1 MHFTC
6 HPQWMRYWGQIAW
19 MQKLSPHGCSTLAPV
34 ATHPTFYW
42 NINQQI
48 LIQQQQ
54 HGICQ
59 FSFKENWKMLSAT
72 RLTVALTMKTNTLVF
87 SIGFQYIRQLAKF
100 GRKEGIFYPEP
111 AAIFLHFALQ
121 TWSGRNVM
129 FKVFLFYHSMDYG
142 VKFLPSKTAPFW
154 CPFYI
159 FFISGFH
166 FSAPQSV
173 TVPLGSYYPRLLSHC
188 PPAVHIDCQKPLSGG
203 EVPKYPSIW
212 HSVTILVGQKSP
224 GLSLRWKHF
233 IW

>member
-48 LIQQQQ
+48 PIQ

-111 AAIFLHFALQ
+111 AAIFLHIAPFLHFALQ

-142 VKFLPSKTAPFW
+142 VNFLPSKIAPF
-154 CPFYI
+154 
-159 FFISGFH
+159 
-166 FSAPQSV
+166 
-173 TVPLGSYYPRLLSHC
+173 
-188 PPAVHIDCQKPLSGG
+188 
-203 EVPKYPSIW
+203 
-212 HSVTILVGQKSP
+212 
-224 GLSLRWKHF
+224 
-233 IW
+233 

>member
-42 NINQQI
+42 NINQQILIQQQHGNQQI

-111 AAIFLHFALQ
+111 AAIFLHIAPFLHFALQ

-142 VKFLPSKTAPFW
+142 VNFLPSKIAPF
-154 CPFYI
+154 
-159 FFISGFH
+159 
-166 FSAPQSV
+166 
-173 TVPLGSYYPRLLSHC
+173 
-188 PPAVHIDCQKPLSGG
+188 
-203 EVPKYPSIW
+203 
-212 HSVTILVGQKSP
+212 
-224 GLSLRWKHF
+224 
-233 IW
+233 